1 MRKVLIFLL
10 FLPELGKYFISLLFA
25 ICVDDLLRKL
35 ENFKIGCVLKS
46 LCCNSFMY
54 ADDLVLV
61 SITIQDLQSLI
72 NISVNE
78 LSSIGLSINCS
89 KTFCIRI
96 GPRYALKRK
105 SIIIISKQID
115 WVNELS
121 YSGLIIV
128 SAKNFKTN
136 LQNRKQI

>member
-1 MRKVLIFLL
+1 
-10 FLPELGKYFISLLFA
+10 
-25 ICVDDLLRKL
+25 
-35 ENFKIGCVLKS
+35 
-46 LCCNSFMY
+46 MY

-96 GPRYALKRK
+96 GPRHAVKPK
-105 SIIIISKQID
+105 SIIINSKQID

-121 YSGLIIV
+121 YLGLIIV

-136 LQNRKQI
+136 LQNRKEHFLER